1 MKALSRINNE
11 PEYFE
16 DSEEKVLK
24 NNIAILEEAK
34 LNVLLYKPRK
44 NNMTKYMLILIAT
57 PLASRYF

>member
-24 NNIAILEEAK
+24 DNIAILEEAK

-44 NNMTKYMLILIAT
+44 NNMTIYMLILIAT